1 MEACRTVPARIMCGI
16 QFFEA
21 LIDDQLLPTQTFVD
35 LLHRHRFQQIGSFD
49 LAPVHAVIHGRKSL
63 ESIT

>member
-1 MEACRTVPARIMCGI
+1 MCGI